1 MKPWNLD
8 GKRSARR
15 MGIDSVRIVDA
26 PLSPQLQLLF
36 ASGNEKKRWIF

>member
-15 MGIDSVRIVDA
+15 MGIDSVDA
-26 PLSPQLQLLF
+26 PLSPQLQLLS